1 MPFTPEEMLLRAARE
16 TALAAARRARP
27 LIPSRTLRAA
37 LRIDE
42 EIDGTTVRA
51 ILSVPHYWALYLHDG
66 RGPIQAKPGGFLV
79 FFRDIRDDPRVSN
92 GFPVRMSDIV
102 RLTKEQ
108 FREGLRRNRQHLAA
122 GGSPLEVPM
131 IVVRRVGPAA
141 GVAFFSEGLAGF
153 VDSEGGTIISGEFD
167 RWIQSIVDDGLHETS
182 TVRVR
187 LG

>member
-1 MPFTPEEMLLRAARE
+1 MPITPEQLLLVAARE
-16 TALAAARRARP
+16 AALAAARRARP

-42 EIDGTTVRA
+42 ESEVSVVRA
-51 ILSVPHYWALYLHDG
+51 ILSIPHYWALYLHDG

-79 FFRDIRDDPRVSN
+79 FFRDLRDDPRVQN
-92 GFPVRMSDIV
+92 GFPVRVSDVV

-108 FREGLRRNRQHLAA
+108 FREGLRKNRAHLAA

-153 VDSEGGTIISGEFD
+153 VDDEGGPIIAREFD
-167 RWIQSIVDDGLHETS
+167 RWIQSIVDDDLTERSTA
-182 TVRVR
+182 TVRI
-187 LG
+187 G